1 MYSYEPLVINDSAG
15 TDSESPVNKAAILL
29 AGLGLLVLVS
39 GTALYTLLGARSACD
54 GSSAVG
60 ATIGGPFEL
69 VDRAGGLVTDSDVLN
84 RPALVYFGYTF
95 CPDVCPFDMARNA
108 LAADLL
114 AEQGHDIAV
123 VFISVDPER
132 DTPEVLGQYA
142 DDMYPQMT
150 ALTGSAEQ
158 VKAAANAYRAYY
170 AKGEG
175 SGEFY
180 LVDHS
185 TFTYLMFPGNELGA
199 YFRRED
205 TAEEI
210 AEATACLV
218 GQS

>member
-1 MYSYEPLVINDSAG
+1 MNR
-15 TDSESPVNKAAILL
+15 AAIVL
-29 AGLGLLVLVS
+29 AGLSLLVLVS
-39 GTALYTLLGARSACD
+39 GTALYTLLSARSECD
-54 GSSAVG
+54 VSSAIG

-69 VDRAGGLVTDSDVLN
+69 VDREGELVTDKVVLN

-114 AEQGHDIAV
+114 AEEGHDIAL

-142 DDMYPQMT
+142 DDMFPEMVV
-150 ALTGSAEQ
+150 LTGSAEQ
-158 VKAAANAYRAYY
+158 VKAAAKAYRAYF

-185 TFTYLMFPGNELGA
+185 TFMYLMFPGNELGA

-205 TAEEI
+205 TAERI
-210 AEATACLV
+210 ADSAACLIE
-218 GQS
+218 S

>member
-1 MYSYEPLVINDSAG
+1 MNR
-15 TDSESPVNKAAILL
+15 AAVVL
-29 AGLGLLVLVS
+29 AGLGLLILVS
-39 GTALYTLLGARSACD
+39 GTALYSLLSGRSDCD
-54 GSSAVG
+54 ISSAVG

-69 VDRAGGLVTDSDVLN
+69 VDREGELVTDVDVLN

-114 AEQGHDIAV
+114 AERGHDIAL

-142 DDMYPQMT
+142 NDMFPEMV

-158 VKAAANAYRAYY
+158 VKAAAKAYRAYF

-175 SGEFY
+175 RDEFY

-185 TFTYLMFPGNELGA
+185 TFTYLMFPGNELGT

-205 TAEEI
+205 TAEGI
-210 AEATACLV
+210 AETAACLI
-218 GQS
+218 GS

>member
-1 MYSYEPLVINDSAG
+1 MNR
-15 TDSESPVNKAAILL
+15 AAILL

-39 GTALYTLLGARSACD
+39 GTALYTLLGGRPECD
-54 GSSAVG
+54 VSSAVG

-69 VDRAGGLVTDSDVLN
+69 VDREGDLVTDVDVLN
-84 RPALVYFGYTF
+84 RPALVYFGYTY

-108 LAADLL
+108 LAVDLL
-114 AEQGHDIAV
+114 AEQGHDIV
-123 VFISVDPER
+123 LVFISVDPER

-142 DDMYPQMT
+142 DDMFPEMV

-158 VKAAANAYRAYY
+158 VKAAAKAYRAYF

-185 TFTYLMFPGNELGA
+185 TFTYLMFPGNEFGT

-205 TAEEI
+205 TAEGI
-210 AEATACLV
+210 AETVACLV
-218 GQS
+218 ES

>member
-1 MYSYEPLVINDSAG
+1 M
-15 TDSESPVNKAAILL
+15 NKAAIAL

-39 GTALYTLLGARSACD
+39 GTALYTLLSARSECD
-54 GSSAVG
+54 ISPAVG
-60 ATIGGPFEL
+60 ASIGGPFEL
-69 VDRAGGLVTDSDVLN
+69 VDREGEPVTDTDVLD

-108 LAADLL
+108 LAVDLL
-114 AEQGHDIAV
+114 AEDGHDIAL

-142 DDMYPQMT
+142 DDMFPDMV

-158 VKAAANAYRAYY
+158 VKAAAKAYRAYF

-175 SGEFY
+175 TGEFY

-205 TAEEI
+205 TAEGI
-210 AEATACLV
+210 AKTAACLI
-218 GQS
+218 GS

>member
-1 MYSYEPLVINDSAG
+1 MNR
-15 TDSESPVNKAAILL
+15 AAALL
-29 AGLGLLVLVS
+29 AGLGLLVLV
-39 GTALYTLLGARSACD
+39 GGAALYAFLGGRSECD
-54 GSSAVG
+54 ISSAAG

-69 VDRAGGLVTDSDVLN
+69 VDRDGEPVTDEDVLN

-114 AEQGHDIAV
+114 AERGHEIAL

-142 DDMYPQMT
+142 DDMFPEMT

-158 VKAAANAYRAYY
+158 VRTAANAYRAYF

-175 SGEFY
+175 SGELY

-185 TFTYLMFPGNELGA
+185 TFTYLMFPGNEFGS

-205 TAEEI
+205 TAERI
-210 AEATACLV
+210 AEITACLV
-218 GQS
+218 EGP

>member
-1 MYSYEPLVINDSAG
+1 MIN
-15 TDSESPVNKAAILL
+15 ESSGAESGNHMNKAAILL

-39 GTALYTLLGARSACD
+39 GTALYTFLGARSECD

-69 VDRAGGLVTDSDVLN
+69 VDRKGEPVTDADVLN

-142 DDMYPQMT
+142 DDMYPEMT

-158 VKAAANAYRAYY
+158 VKAAASAYRAYY

-205 TAEEI
+205 TAEKV
-210 AEATACLV
+210 AETAACLV

>member
-1 MYSYEPLVINDSAG
+1 MNRA
-15 TDSESPVNKAAILL
+15 TILI
-29 AGLGLLVLVS
+29 AGLGLVVLVS
-39 GTALYTLLGARSACD
+39 GTALYTFLSARSECD
-54 GSSAVG
+54 VSSAAG
-60 ATIGGPFEL
+60 ATVGGPFEL
-69 VDRAGGLVTDSDVLN
+69 VDREGELVTDLDVLN

-108 LAADLL
+108 LAADIL
-114 AEQGHDIAV
+114 AERGHDIAL
-123 VFISVDPER
+123 VFISVDPDR

-142 DDMYPQMT
+142 DDMFPEMV

-158 VKAAANAYRAYY
+158 VKAAAKAYSAYF

-205 TAEEI
+205 TAEGI
-210 AEATACLV
+210 ADTAACLIE
-218 GQS
+218 S

>member
-1 MYSYEPLVINDSAG
+1 MIN
-15 TDSESPVNKAAILL
+15 ESSGAESGNRMNKAAILL

-39 GTALYTLLGARSACD
+39 GTALYTFLDARSECD

-69 VDRAGGLVTDSDVLN
+69 VDRKGEPVTDADVLN

-142 DDMYPQMT
+142 DDMYPEMT

-158 VKAAANAYRAYY
+158 VKAARQRVSRILC
-170 AKGEG
+170 EG
-175 SGEFY
+175 RGQ
-180 LVDHS
+180 
-185 TFTYLMFPGNELGA
+185 
-199 YFRRED
+199 RRV
-205 TAEEI
+205 
-210 AEATACLV
+210 L
-218 GQS
+218 SR